1 MSTPKKRPSK
11 SKKPSKSGTQPTTK
25 AAPKAAPKAT
35 KPAPP
40 KPDPDYQHSLE
51 EAQEM
56 AHGLLDATLMEVM
69 ERQLSAGIATI
80 REGKVRDPN
89 VLAAALVMLGLELLS
104 QHTGHEA
111 IARWLE
117 ELAATYR
124 KR

>member
-11 SKKPSKSGTQPTTK
+11 SKKTSKSGTLSPN
-25 AAPKAAPKAT
+25 PST

-117 ELAATYR
+117 ELAATFR